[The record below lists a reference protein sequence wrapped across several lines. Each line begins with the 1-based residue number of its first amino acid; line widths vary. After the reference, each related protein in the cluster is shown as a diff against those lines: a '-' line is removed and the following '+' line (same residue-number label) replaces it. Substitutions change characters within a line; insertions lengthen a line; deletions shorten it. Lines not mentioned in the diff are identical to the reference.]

1 MRGRVAHAFKRLSI
15 IEYRVFLFIA
25 FRTEKPQ
32 ILPTGIHDIRKKR
45 ANEIKLKVHRL
56 FFSL

>member
-32 ILPTGIHDIRKKR
+32 ILPTGIHDIRKKGTM
-45 ANEIKLKVHRL
+45 KLN
-56 FFSL
+56 